1 MRGRSRATLLTEQAI
16 HRIVHTRKPI
26 TVRGI
31 CYALFT
37 EGLIPDMSVN
47 NTKRISRITT
57 RMREDGDLD
66 WRDIVDDSRIPARV
80 TQWSEPD
87 EIIEAATDNYRKD
100 YWQDQPTI
108 VEVWSEK
115 STVKGVLAPV
125 LDEWGV
131 TFRPFKGFGS
141 FTAVMQ
147 AAADSRSVED
157 DGKVLKVLYLGDH
170 DPSGRYMSDIDL
182 PERLSRYGSKV
193 CVDRIAVDLDYD
205 TSLPTFVAKKTDKRY
220 KWFVAEHGHKC
231 IELDALNPN
240 TLRERVNSAI
250 RGYVDM
256 ESWSRM
262 VMVEEAEKES
272 MRDFLTKWRA
282 A

>member
-1 MRGRSRATLLTEQAI
+1 MRGRSKETLLTEQAI
-16 HRIVHTRKPI
+16 GMIVHARKPI

-37 EGLIPDMSVN
+37 KGLIPDMSTN
-47 NTKRISRITT
+47 STKRISRITT
-57 RMREDGDLD
+57 RMREDGEID

-87 EIIEAATDNYRKD
+87 QIIEAATNNYRKD
-100 YWQDQPTI
+100 YWQDQPRI

-115 STVKGVLAPV
+115 STVKGLLAPV

-147 AAADSRSVED
+147 AAVDSRAVEG
-157 DGKVLKVLYLGDH
+157 DGKVLEVLYLGDH
-170 DPSGRYMSDIDL
+170 DPSGRYMSDVDL
-182 PERLSRYGSKV
+182 PERLSRYGAEV
-193 CVDRIAVDLDYD
+193 YVDRIAVDMDYD
-205 TSLPTFVAKKTDKRY
+205 ASLPSFAAKKTDKRY
-220 KWFVAEHGHKC
+220 KWFVAEHGQKC

-240 TLRERVNSAI
+240 VLRERVNNAI
-250 RGYVDM
+250 RSYVDM
-256 ESWSRM
+256 ESWARM